1 MVPSARA
8 HGRSCF
14 AENKNHLH
22 RASRA
27 AWVVA
32 AMLFTAGRARAA
44 VQSPWAELHG
54 DPAQLGDMF
63 GQTVTM
69 DPDGNIIVVGAI
81 MSSIAGSPGPGK
93 AFVYERSG
101 SKWTQTAELHPSDP
115 QIDQWF
121 GNGIG
126 VDGNTIVVG
135 GSGPARPEPRPSPP
149 TNYPGAVY
157 VYEKNAGQWTQT
169 ARLQPAESAIG
180 DYFGYSLAL
189 HGDMLVV
196 GAFWI
201 STAYVFQ
208 RTNGVWTQT
217 QTLVPVE
224 RFQWHFGETISIDA
238 SGTRMAIGAHLAD
251 DPLQQNGSAF
261 IFELQNGQWVQT
273 ARMTANDAET
283 QGRFGQ
289 FVSLDGD
296 RVLIGSRRVDNV
308 ALDAGAAYVFDRQPN
323 GAWTQTV
330 KLLPSEGAELDV
342 YGTYGALVG
351 DTAIVAAP
359 GHAAGGTLA
368 GAEYL
373 YHRSGTTWTEA
384 KRIDGSTLESLGAV
398 VAGHGFMV
406 ATAVRSDQYAPKAGK
421 AYLIALDDA
430 DSDSVPDEFD
440 NCPTVANV
448 DQADADHD
456 GLGDVCDHGC
466 AAVRRGAATGMA
478 PVVVAVGLL
487 LATRALR
494 ARRRAVSWT
503 VVPRRRRGGQLAR

>member
-8 HGRSCF
+8 AGGCSR
-14 AENKNHLH
+14 AENKNQLHLG
-22 RASRA
+22 SRLVWMA
-27 AWVVA
+27 AA
-32 AMLFTAGRARAA
+32 LLFTTGRARAA
-44 VQSPWAELHG
+44 VQAPWAELHG

-69 DPDGNIIVVGAI
+69 DPDGKTIVVGAI

-93 AFVYERSG
+93 AFVYERNG
-101 SKWTQTAELHPSDP
+101 SQWTQTAELHPSDP
-115 QIDQWF
+115 QVDQWF

-135 GSGPARPEPRPSPP
+135 GSGPARPEPRPNPP
-149 TNYPGAVY
+149 TDYPGAVY
-157 VYEKNAGQWTQT
+157 VYEKIAGQWTQT
-169 ARLQPAESAIG
+169 ARLQPAESTVG
-180 DYFGYSLAL
+180 DYFGYALAL
-189 HGDMLVV
+189 HGDTLVV

-208 RTNGVWTQT
+208 RTNGVWVQT
-217 QTLVPVE
+217 QTLLPVE

-251 DPLQQNGSAF
+251 SPYAQNGSAF
-261 IFELQNGQWVQT
+261 IYELQDGLWVQV
-273 ARMTANDAET
+273 ARLLANDPET

-296 RVLIGSRRVDNV
+296 RLLIGSRRVDNV
-308 ALDAGAAYVFDRQPN
+308 ALDAGAAYIFDRQSN
-323 GAWTQTV
+323 GVWTQTA

-373 YHRSGTTWTEA
+373 YHRSGTTWTET
-384 KRIDGSTLESLGAV
+384 KRIDGSVLESLGAV
-398 VAGHGFMV
+398 AAGHGFMAV
-406 ATAVRSDQYAPKAGK
+406 TAVRSDQFAPKAGK

-430 DSDSVPDEFD
+430 DADSVPGEFD
-440 NCPTVANV
+440 NCPAIANTN
-448 DQADADHD
+448 QADVDHD
-456 GLGDVCDHGC
+456 GLGDVCDNGC
-466 AAVRRGAATGMA
+466 GAVTSGVASGMA
-478 PVVVAVGLL
+478 PVLLALGLL
-487 LATRALR
+487 LTARAAYSR
-494 ARRRAVSWT
+494 RYARV
-503 VVPRRRRGGQLAR
+503 AR